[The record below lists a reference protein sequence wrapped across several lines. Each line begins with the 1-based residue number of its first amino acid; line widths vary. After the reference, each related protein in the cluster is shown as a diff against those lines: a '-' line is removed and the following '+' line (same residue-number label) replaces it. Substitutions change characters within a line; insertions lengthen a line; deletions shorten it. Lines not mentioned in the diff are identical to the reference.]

1 MTTAQFS
8 DSSDDTPNRQ
18 SSVVDSEL
26 KKFSDLAAEWWDPEG
41 KFKTLHQFNPV
52 RLAYIREQACSHFR
66 IDDKT
71 LTPFEGLR
79 LLDIGC
85 GGGLLCE
92 PMARLGADVVGAD
105 AAEKNVRTAQTHAD
119 EFDLAIDYR
128 ATTAEQLAADGEQ
141 FDIVLNME
149 VVEHVAD
156 VGEFISSCAAMVK
169 PGGLMFVA
177 TLNRTAKA
185 FGLAIIGAE
194 YILGWLPKGTHQWE
208 KFVTPA
214 ELTGTLH
221 AADMKVKDRTGVIY
235 NPLAGEWRRSTD
247 TDVNYMVTAE
257 RRR

>member
-1 MTTAQFS
+1 MTTAQTS
-8 DSSDDTPNRQ
+8 DSPDTASTRR
-18 SSVVDSEL
+18 SSIVESEL

-41 KFKTLHQFNPV
+41 KFKTLHRFNPV
-52 RLAYIREQACSHFR
+52 RLAYIREHACAHFS
-66 IDDKT
+66 IEDQS

-92 PMARLGADVVGAD
+92 PMARLGAEVVGAD

-119 EFDLAIDYR
+119 EFGLAIDYR
-128 ATTAEQLAADGEQ
+128 ATTAEQLAADGER

-156 VGEFISSCAAMVK
+156 VGEFISSCASLVK

-214 ELTGTLH
+214 ELTAALH
-221 AADMKVKDRTGVIY
+221 TADMKVKDRAGVLY

-247 TDVNYMVTAE
+247 MDVNYMVVAQK
-257 RRR
+257 RR

>member
-1 MTTAQFS
+1 MTSAPAN
-8 DSSDDTPNRQ
+8 DSRTEAAGQP

-26 KKFSDLAAEWWDPEG
+26 KKFSDLAAEWWDPDG

-52 RLAYIREQACSHFR
+52 RLAYIREQACAHFGLGTE
-66 IDDKT
+66 T
-71 LTPFEGLR
+71 LTPFNGLR

-119 EFDLAIDYR
+119 EFGLAIDYR
-128 ATTAEQLAADGEQ
+128 ATTAEQLVADGEQ

-156 VGEFISSCAAMVK
+156 VGRFIADCASLVK

-177 TLNRTAKA
+177 TLNRTLKA
-185 FGLAIIGAE
+185 FGLAIVGAE

-214 ELTGTLH
+214 ELIAALH
-221 AADMKVKDRTGVIY
+221 AADMRVKDRAGVIY
-235 NPLAGEWRRSTD
+235 NPLAGAWRKSTD
-247 TDVNYMVTAE
+247 MDVNYMVAAE